1 MTIKQLKK
9 FLDEATKMLEVSIES
24 HDTNGTIEGRDERQ
38 QMIGQLQALNY
49 LKKQI
54 K

>member
-9 FLDEATKMLEVSIES
+9 FLDEATKTLEVSIETYN
-24 HDTNGTIEGRDERQ
+24 TNGVIEGRDKIQ
-38 QMIGQLQALNY
+38 QMIGQLQAITY